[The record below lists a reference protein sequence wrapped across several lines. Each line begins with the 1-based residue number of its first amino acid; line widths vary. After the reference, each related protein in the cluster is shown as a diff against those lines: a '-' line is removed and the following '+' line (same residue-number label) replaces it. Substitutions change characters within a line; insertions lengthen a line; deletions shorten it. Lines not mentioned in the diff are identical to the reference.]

1 MEGALEIKW
10 GLVDGWVWII
20 KREETP
26 LRLMKCLV
34 ETQ

>member
-1 MEGALEIKW
+1 MEGALEIK
-10 GLVDGWVWII
+10 WVWII
-20 KREETP
+20 KREETL